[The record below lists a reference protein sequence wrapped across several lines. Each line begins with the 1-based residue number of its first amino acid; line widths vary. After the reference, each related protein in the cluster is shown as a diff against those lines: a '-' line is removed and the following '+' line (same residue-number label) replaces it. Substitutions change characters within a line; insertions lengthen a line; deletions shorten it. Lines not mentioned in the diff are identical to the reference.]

1 MLLALRSVDEVSGAS
16 EAAER
21 TIVVVDRAPRN
32 APVAASSPVVARLA
46 NTATATT
53 SATSERRMGGR
64 PRGGRSSRPGGGGRA
79 GRPGPPLSAGGG
91 GGGARGVGTVAVP
104 SAPLSA
110 VAGSIV
116 RARASGS

>member
-1 MLLALRSVDEVSGAS
+1 MLLALRPVDEVSGAS

-64 PRGGRSSRPGGGGRA
+64 PRGGRASRPVGGVRPGRLGPPPSPGVGGGGPRVWDPMA
-79 GRPGPPLSAGGG
+79 F
-91 GGGARGVGTVAVP
+91 P
-104 SAPLSA
+104 SARLP
-110 VAGSIV
+110 AGAASV
-116 RARASGS
+116 R

>member
-64 PRGGRSSRPGGGGRA
+64 PRGARPGGGGRL
-79 GRPGPPLSAGGG
+79 GRPRAPPPPGVG
-91 GGGARGVGTVAVP
+91 GGGAKGRGTKGVLFAP
-104 SAPLSA
+104 PLSGGGA
-110 VAGSIV
+110 FCGPPL
-116 RARASGS
+116 